1 MGGEVVTPAPSGIA
15 GTGITAFVQIKAHS
29 LSTRGA
35 PAPPP
40 ETWDAYSKKSGE
52 STGVMTMI
60 DLLIKDLDKEM
71 QEAETGEK
79 DSQSDYTD
87 MMADSADKRA
97 SDSKSL
103 TQKESAKAD
112 LESALS
118 SHEAGRKSTRAE
130 IAATEEYIS
139 SLHGECDWLL
149 QYHDM
154 RKQARADE

>member
-15 GTGITAFVQIKAHS
+15 GTGITAFVQIRAHS

-52 STGVMTMI
+52 STGVMAMI

-79 DSQSDYTD
+79 DAQSDYTD
-87 MMADSADKRA
+87 MMANSADKRA

-103 TQKESAKAD
+103 TQKESTKAD
-112 LESALS
+112 LESAVA
-118 SHEAGRKSTRAE
+118 SHQQGRKTSKAE
-130 IAATEEYIS
+130 LMATEEYIAS
-139 SLHGECDWLL
+139 IHGECDWL
-149 QYHDM
+149 
-154 RKQARADE
+154 